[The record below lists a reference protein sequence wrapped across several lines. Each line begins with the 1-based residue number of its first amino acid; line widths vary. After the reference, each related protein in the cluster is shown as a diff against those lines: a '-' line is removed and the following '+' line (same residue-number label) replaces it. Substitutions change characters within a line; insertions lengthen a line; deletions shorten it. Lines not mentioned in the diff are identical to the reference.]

1 MRQMIRDGVARRLL
15 TATFASIV
23 ALIVVFEAVDYIQ
36 SIQAHDRIQHTTAD
50 ALHSVE
56 LVGRLGIDVEHE
68 HVLLG
73 RHIFESEPAGFER
86 IEKQLDATRGDFQDA
101 AREYA
106 PLAVFPGEPRA
117 WYDLLQ
123 DISVKDR
130 QVADILALSRQNRD
144 AEAHVRMAALEP
156 QLAKI
161 ERDVSG
167 LVELNAQTAN
177 RAFAETARM
186 STRVM
191 RFRTVLGAVVLAL
204 LVLTGTAVTRTIARS
219 EERLHRQKLELENK
233 NRELDAFAGRVAH
246 DLKGPLSTINMAA
259 SLLAEKQPQ
268 QTTSRVLSRGVAQM
282 ANIVD
287 ELLALSRAG
296 AMPGAIA
303 HTEPVGASLA
313 SELAPVVESVGGK
326 LRVEL
331 APAAV
336 QCSEGLLRQA
346 LWNLGENA
354 FKYRRN
360 DIPPE
365 IAICGRITDH
375 RYRIT
380 CADNGLGMSTED
392 AEKVFTPFFRGERTR
407 SIAGTGLGLAIVRRV
422 IDAAG
427 GTVAVR
433 SQLGRGTTF
442 ELTLPLAFHDT
453 DRA

>member
-1 MRQMIRDGVARRLL
+1 MRQLIRDGVARRLL
-15 TATFASIV
+15 TVTFGSIV
-23 ALIVVFEAVDYIQ
+23 ALIVAFEALDYVQ
-36 SIQAHDRIQHTTAD
+36 TQRAHDRIQHTIAD

-73 RHIFESEPAGFER
+73 RHIFESEPAGHAR
-86 IEKQLDATRGDFQDA
+86 IEKQLDMTQGDFQDA

-106 PLAVFPGEPRA
+106 PLAVFPGEPAA
-117 WYDLLQ
+117 WYELLQ
-123 DISVKDR
+123 DIATKDR
-130 QVADILALSRQNRD
+130 QVADILELSRQNRD
-144 AEAHVRMAALEP
+144 LEAHQRMLALEP
-156 QLAKI
+156 QLTKI
-161 ERDVSG
+161 ERDVTG
-167 LVELNAQTAN
+167 LVDLNARTAN
-177 RAFAETARM
+177 QAIAHTARV
-186 STRVM
+186 SNRVT
-191 RFRTVLGAVVLAL
+191 RFRTALGLVVIAL
-204 LVLTGTAVTRTIARS
+204 LVASGAWVTRVIARS
-219 EERLHRQKLELENK
+219 EQRLYRQKLELENK

-246 DLKGPLSTINMAA
+246 DLKGPLSTISMAA
-259 SLLAEKQPQ
+259 SLFAETQPQ
-268 QTTSRVLSRGVAQM
+268 QTTSRVLSRGVTQM

-296 AMPGAIA
+296 AMTGSVA
-303 HTEPVGASLA
+303 HTEPVAASLA
-313 SELAPVVESVGGK
+313 SELAPMVEAAGG
-326 LRVEL
+326 RVRVDL
-331 APAAV
+331 QPAVV

-360 DIPPE
+360 DVPPD
-365 IAICGRITDH
+365 IAITGWITDH
-375 RYRIT
+375 AYRIHCT
-380 CADNGLGMSTED
+380 DNGLGMSTED
-392 AEKVFTPFFRGERTR
+392 AAKVFTPFFRGERTR

-427 GTVAVR
+427 GTVSVR

>member
-56 LVGRLGIDVEHE
+56 LVGRIGIDVEHE

-246 DLKGPLSTINMAA
+246 DIKGPLATIGMAA
-259 SLLAEKQPQ
+259 ALLAEQQPNL
-268 QTTSRVLSRGVAQM
+268 TTSKVLSRGVTQM
-282 ANIVD
+282 GNLVD

-296 AMPGAIA
+296 AMSGALAGI
-303 HTEPVGASLA
+303 EQIGASLA
-313 SELAPVVESVGGK
+313 SELGELVRSAGGT
-326 LRVEL
+326 LRVDL
-331 APAAV
+331 QPARV
-336 QCSEGLLRQA
+336 KCSEGLLRQA

-354 FKYRRN
+354 FKYRRP
-360 DIPPE
+360 DLPAE
-365 IAICGRITDH
+365 IAIVGRIVDH

-380 CADNGLGMSTED
+380 VTDNGLGMSTED
-392 AEKVFTPFFRGERTR
+392 KDRVFMPFFRGERTR
-407 SIAGTGLGLAIVRRV
+407 SIAGTGLGLAIVHRV
-422 IDAAG
+422 IEAAG
-427 GTVAVR
+427 GRISVR
-433 SQLGRGTTF
+433 SEVGRGTTF
-442 ELTLPLAFHDT
+442 ELILQLAD
-453 DRA
+453 